1 MARKGPAPPKRQED
15 IMSTATGTVTLNA
28 AFFQEIKEDNQRL
41 QELQRELREIFHADR
56 PLGVSRFTLIDLLA
70 ELRDHLATH
79 FALEEAFGYFDDP
92 IDTAPQICEE
102 AETLRAQHSDLFVEV
117 CHLAD
122 RAVDL
127 LGEHGT
133 LAGYREIARMFRE
146 FDHRLRQHEARENEL
161 ILLAFNN
168 DIGIGD

>member
-1 MARKGPAPPKRQED
+1 MTTQ
-15 IMSTATGTVTLNA
+15 TATVTLNA
-28 AFFQEIKEDNQRL
+28 AFFQEIKDDNQRL
-41 QELQRELREIFHADR
+41 QELQRELREIFSADR

-70 ELRDHLATH
+70 ELRDLLATH

-92 IDTAPQICEE
+92 IDVAPQLSDQAEE
-102 AETLRAQHSDLFVEV
+102 LRAEHSELFVEA

-133 LAGYREIARMFRE
+133 LSGYRQVARMFRD
-146 FDHRLRQHEARENEL
+146 FDHRLKVHEKEETDL
-161 ILLAFNN
+161 IMLAFNN

>member
-1 MARKGPAPPKRQED
+1 MT
-15 IMSTATGTVTLNA
+15 STATVTLNA
-28 AFFQEIKEDNQRL
+28 AFFQEIKDDNQRL
-41 QELQRELREIFHADR
+41 QELQRELREIFSADR
-56 PLGVSRFTLIDLLA
+56 PLGVSRFTLIDLVA

-92 IDTAPQICEE
+92 IDVAPHLSEQAE
-102 AETLRAQHSDLFVEV
+102 ALRAEHSELFVQV

-133 LAGYREIARMFRE
+133 LGGYRQVAKLFRE
-146 FDHRLRQHEARENEL
+146 FDRRLKQHEAQETAL
-161 ILLAFNN
+161 IMLAFNN
-168 DIGIGD
+168 DIGAGD